1 MKKIVLGTIAV
12 IVIAVAAAFSYFYVN
27 LDGLVKGA
35 IEKYGSQVAG
45 VKVSVAAVKL
55 DVPNGKVSIS
65 GLTVGNPSGFNSP
78 TALKLGE
85 VSVALDTAKSSK
97 TLIDITRVLIVS
109 PEVTYELG
117 GQGGIS
123 NIQAIQNN
131 VQAFSAKAGGGSSTE
146 AQKPTDDKNAAKLVI
161 DVLDVTNG
169 KVNLAAPI
177 PGVAAG
183 APLGDIHLT
192 NIGKDSGGATPQQ
205 VAEQLLNAVSK
216 SATKAAGSI
225 GIGNVTDAAKGA
237 VESVT
242 KGADP
247 AKALNGLLK

>member
-1 MKKIVLGTIAV
+1 MKKIILGAIAV
-12 IVIAVAAAFSYFYVN
+12 IVIGVAALFSYFYVN
-27 LDGLVKGA
+27 LDGMVKGA

-45 VKVSVAAVKL
+45 VKVTVAAVKL

-65 GLTVGNPSGFNSP
+65 DLTVGNPAGFNSAN
-78 TALKLGE
+78 ALKLGE
-85 VSVALDTAKSSK
+85 VSVALDTAKSTK
-97 TLIDITRVLIVS
+97 TLIDITRVLVAS

-117 GQGGIS
+117 GQGGVS

-131 VQAFSAKAGGGSSTE
+131 VQAFTAKAGGGNAAE
-146 AQKPTDDKNAAKLVI
+146 AQKPADDKNAVKLVI
-161 DVLDVTNG
+161 DALDVTSG
-169 KVNLAAPI
+169 KVTLAAPI

-192 NIGKDSGGATPQQ
+192 NIGKDSGGASPQQ

-225 GIGNVTDAAKGA
+225 GIGNVSDAAKGA
-237 VESVT
+237 LDSVT